1 MKELCKMSQVPQ
13 QGFVPEKVQE
23 FNRRAS
29 QDLSDSPIHK
39 SRNPSQ
45 ESTPRK
51 EPLANEKEKKIT
63 TNSIEK
69 NGPSTAKDQK
79 THDANFSPAHGRQ
92 DNKNPFSPHFY
103 RSSRPQGHFEMGPRG
118 LDYSPHRMGLEFP
131 PQRMRDYGPQRSTSV
146 HGHDF
151 IDGPNKPEYL
161 GHRAHFGSQIVPGG
175 ISSAHPDVVFRHDY
189 YAQMGFSP
197 PRASRFSSQEYLNA
211 PAQYGRW
218 PDYRTEYR
226 QRRRS
231 QQDLH
236 SLGQSTES
244 GIIDFFIINVKTLFF
259 NIFLLILIISTVCC
273 LLLNIIHVKWLV
285 I

>member
-1 MKELCKMSQVPQ
+1 MSQLPQ

-29 QDLSDSPIHK
+29 QDLSDSPLHQK
-39 SRNPSQ
+39 SRNSSQ

-51 EPLANEKEKKIT
+51 EASQSNTEKEKKSSS
-63 TNSIEK
+63 NSTDK
-69 NGPSTAKDQK
+69 NGPISSKVQEK
-79 THDANFSPAHGRQ
+79 PSKSHEVHYSPSHTRQ
-92 DNKNPFSPHFY
+92 ENKNPFSPHFY
-103 RSSRPQGHFEMGPRG
+103 RSSRPHGHFEMGPRG

-131 PQRMRDYGPQRSTSV
+131 QRMRDYGPQRSTSV
-146 HGHDF
+146 QGHELT
-151 IDGPNKPEYL
+151 DGPLKGQDYL
-161 GHRAHFGSQIVPGG
+161 GYRAHFGSQIVPGG
-175 ISSAHPDVVFRHDY
+175 INAAHPDVVFRHDY
-189 YAQMGFSP
+189 YTQMGFSP

-244 GIIDFFIINVKTLFF
+244 GM
-259 NIFLLILIISTVCC
+259 
-273 LLLNIIHVKWLV
+273 
-285 I
+285 